1 MSKVTPVEEPE
12 LSVNENPHIH
22 IHLHSVGEFMPTI
35 SQLDKTSNQKVFENM
50 PHKSNYVEHDGKKL
64 GVSTGDSIPDEY
76 IYEVP
81 IDKEKPSRKYY
92 YKEQI
97 PHRAVMLSELSYT
110 MLICY

>member
-22 IHLHSVGEFMPTI
+22 IHLHSVGEIIP
-35 SQLDKTSNQKVFENM
+35 KTSNQNFFENM
-50 PHKSNYVEHDGKKL
+50 PHRFNYVEPDGKKL
-64 GVSTGDSIPDEY
+64 GVSIEDSIPDEY

-92 YKEQI
+92 YKERI
-97 PHRAVMLSELSYT
+97 PH
-110 MLICY
+110 